1 MTRLE
6 ALKNFDRKAIAE
18 MLCYVTR
25 KSGAECEK
33 CIAYAH
39 CHLWHTGFLDW
50 LDEEYEM
57 EE

>member
-6 ALKNFDRKAIAE
+6 ALKTFDRKAIAE

-39 CHLWHTGFLDW
+39 CRLWHTVFLDW
-50 LDEEYEM
+50 LDEEYER

>member
-6 ALKNFDRKAIAE
+6 ALKTFDRKDIAE
-18 MLCYVTR
+18 MLCCVTR

-39 CHLWHTGFLDW
+39 CHLWHTGLLDW

>member
-6 ALKNFDRKAIAE
+6 ALKTFDRKAIAE

-25 KSGAECEK
+25 KPGAECEK